1 MAHFLSN
8 VPPSYPI
15 LGIVNNISGKN
26 TMHSLVKL
34 DAVSLAYPVYSIR
47 AQSIR
52 NTIANLAVGGK
63 LLKNGQDVV
72 YVKALDK
79 VSFELNDGD
88 RLGIIGHNGAGKTT
102 LLKTIAGVYEPDTGT
117 IDVDGKISSMIDVAQ
132 GVDPELTGRE
142 NLINMGRIRGF
153 STKQL
158 IEKTPEIMEFTELGP
173 FIDLPLKTYSAGMV
187 TRLIFGVATSFEP
200 DILLMDE
207 WIGAGDKLFFEKA
220 SQRLNDV
227 LTRARVII
235 LASHSWA
242 LISGF
247 CNKLLVMNHGKQVY
261 FGPIEN
267 WDEANDCEKK
277 IA

>member
-1 MAHFLSN
+1 M
-8 VPPSYPI
+8 
-15 LGIVNNISGKN
+15 K
-26 TMHSLVKL
+26 SLIKL
-34 DAVSLAYPVYSIR
+34 DSVSLAYPVYSIR

-52 NTIANLAVGGK
+52 NTIANIAVGGR

-72 YVKALDK
+72 HVKALDK
-79 VSFELNDGD
+79 VSFKLNDGD

-102 LLKTIAGVYEPDTGT
+102 LLKTIAGVYEPDTGSVE
-117 IDVDGKISSMIDVAQ
+117 VDGKISSMIDIGQ
-132 GVDPELTGRE
+132 GVDIELTGRE

-173 FIDLPLKTYSAGMV
+173 YIDLPLKTYSAGMV

-207 WIGAGDKLFFEKA
+207 WIGAGDKFFFEKA
-220 SQRLNDV
+220 SHRLNSV
-227 LTRARVII
+227 LTRARVIV

-242 LISGF
+242 LISVF
-247 CNKLLVMNHGKQVY
+247 CNKLLVMNHGQQVY

-267 WDEANDCEKK
+267 WDEENNCKK
-277 IA
+277 NIDN

>member
-1 MAHFLSN
+1 MSHL
-8 VPPSYPI
+8 I
-15 LGIVNNISGKN
+15 KLNN
-26 TMHSLVKL
+26 
-34 DAVSLAYPVYSIR
+34 VSLSYPVYSIR
-47 AQSIR
+47 AQSLR
-52 NTIANLAVGGK
+52 NTIANLAVGGR

-72 YVKALDK
+72 HVKALDK
-79 VSFELNDGD
+79 VNFTLKDGD
-88 RLGIIGHNGAGKTT
+88 RIGIIGHNGAGKTT
-102 LLKTIAGVYEPDTGT
+102 LLKTIAGVYEPDTGS
-117 IDVDGKISSMIDVAQ
+117 VEVNGKISSMIDITQ
-132 GVDPELTGRE
+132 GVDMELTGRE

-173 FIDLPLKTYSAGMV
+173 YIDLPLKTYSAGMV

-207 WIGAGDKLFFEKA
+207 WIGAGDKFFFEKA
-220 SQRLNDV
+220 SHRLNSV
-227 LTRARVII
+227 LTRARVIV

-247 CNKLLVMNHGKQVY
+247 CNKLLVMNHGQQVY

-267 WDEANDCEKK
+267 WDEENNC
-277 IA
+277 IRNT

>member
-1 MAHFLSN
+1 M
-8 VPPSYPI
+8 
-15 LGIVNNISGKN
+15 K
-26 TMHSLVKL
+26 SLVKL
-34 DAVSLAYPVYSIR
+34 DNVSLAYPVYSIR

-52 NTIANLAVGGK
+52 NTIANIAVGGK
-63 LLKNGQDVV
+63 LLKDGQDVV
-72 YVKALDK
+72 HVKALDK
-79 VSFELNDGD
+79 VSFDLTDGD

-102 LLKTIAGVYEPDTGT
+102 LLKTIAGVYEPDSGNVT
-117 IDVDGKISSMIDVAQ
+117 VDGKISSMIDTYQ
-132 GVDPELTGRE
+132 GVDAELTGRE

-153 STKQL
+153 TTKQL

-173 FIDLPLKTYSAGMV
+173 YIDLPLKTYSAGMV

-207 WIGAGDKLFFEKA
+207 WIGAGDKFFFEKA
-220 SQRLNDV
+220 SHRLNSV

-267 WDEANDCEKK
+267 WDEANNCVKK
-277 IA
+277 A